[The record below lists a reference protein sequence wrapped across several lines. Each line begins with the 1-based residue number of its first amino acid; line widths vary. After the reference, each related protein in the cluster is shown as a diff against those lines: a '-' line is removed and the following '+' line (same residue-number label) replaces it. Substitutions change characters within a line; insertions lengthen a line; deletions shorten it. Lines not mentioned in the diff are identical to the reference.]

1 MVTTRAYVIYN
12 QNVTVLTIASEL
24 MSLPVFC
31 VCECFLCCCFSF
43 QNDAVQKAMTMWLQA
58 VREWYPSRHSRSYFL
73 PPLHF
78 NRVPFD
84 VATVAGQP
92 VLVPQQPSN
101 QPSPKKPSS
110 GPASAPAPQPGNQ
123 VLGKPVAGSVWT
135 PQSPTPTEVL
145 DSDARDDSGTQHV
158 LSCLRSLAEKQKE
171 VMMVISQLDYR
182 KYLDDKTDPISAAAC
197 SGLPRPATMPSKKYH
212 RGDFD
217 VLIIHPRYGL
227 VVGEVKSVGSDPGN
241 TQDLDKAIV
250 KRVRKAVGQLHK
262 AEDVL
267 SHLVSD
273 VAPVKIS
280 KTLILPSITS
290 SQLLQALGTD
300 TILAKVRTAGINQG
314 SPFFTTLE
322 GRLTL
327 YHNLKGYFHPHKQSN
342 CLRENWKGSLSSKTD
357 S

>member
-31 VCECFLCCCFSF
+31 VRECFLCCCFSF

-58 VREWYPSRHSRSYFL
+58 VREWYPNRHSRSYFL

-78 NRVPFD
+78 NRVSFD

-92 VLVPQQPSN
+92 VLVPQRPSN
-101 QPSPKKPSS
+101 RPSSKKPSS
-110 GPASAPAPQPGNQ
+110 RPASAPAPQPGNQ
-123 VLGKPVAGSVWT
+123 VPGKPVAGSVWT

-158 LSCLRSLAEKQKE
+158 LYCLRALAEKQKE

-182 KYLDDKTDPISAAAC
+182 KYLDDKTGAINAAASSC
-197 SGLPRPATMPSKKYH
+197 LPRPATMPSKKYRH
-212 RGDFD
+212 GDFD
-217 VLIIHPRYGL
+217 LLIIHPRYGL

-250 KRVRKAVGQLHK
+250 KRVQKAVGQLNK
-262 AEDVL
+262 AQDVL
-267 SHLVSD
+267 SHLLSD
-273 VAPVKIS
+273 MAPVKIS

-300 TILAKVRTAGINQG
+300 TTLAQVRTAGINQG
-314 SPFFTTLE
+314 SPFFTTLV
-322 GRLTL
+322 GRLTPVSQF
-327 YHNLKGYFHPHKQSN
+327 KRVFSPS
-342 CLRENWKGSLSSKTD
+342 
-357 S
+357 

>member
-31 VCECFLCCCFSF
+31 VCECFLCCFSF

-58 VREWYPSRHSRSYFL
+58 VREWYPNRHSRSYFL

-78 NRVPFD
+78 NRVSFD
-84 VATVAGQP
+84 VATIAGQP
-92 VLVPQQPSN
+92 VLVPQQPSS

-123 VLGKPVAGSVWT
+123 VPVAGSVWT

-158 LSCLRSLAEKQKE
+158 LSCLRALAEKQGE
-171 VMMVISQLDYR
+171 VMMVISQLNYR

-197 SGLPRPATMPSKKYH
+197 SCLPRPATMPSKKYH
-212 RGDFD
+212 HGDFD

-241 TQDLDKAIV
+241 TQDLGKAVV

-290 SQLLQALGTD
+290 SQLLQALSTD
-300 TILAKVRTAGINQG
+300 TTLAQVRTAGINQG
-314 SPFFTTLE
+314 SPFFMTLE
-322 GRLTL
+322 GRFTPVSQF
-327 YHNLKGYFHPHKQSN
+327 KRVFSPS
-342 CLRENWKGSLSSKTD
+342 
-357 S
+357 

>member
-31 VCECFLCCCFSF
+31 VCECFLCCFSF
-43 QNDAVQKAMTMWLQA
+43 QNDAVQKAMTMWKLA
-58 VREWYPSRHSRSYFL
+58 VCEWYPDRHSCSYFL
-73 PPLHF
+73 PPLHI
-78 NRVPFD
+78 NRVSFD
-84 VATVAGQP
+84 VATIAGQP
-92 VLVPQQPSN
+92 VLVPQQPSS

-123 VLGKPVAGSVWT
+123 VPVAGSVWT

-158 LSCLRSLAEKQKE
+158 LSCLRALAEKQGE
-171 VMMVISQLDYR
+171 VMMVISQLNYR

-197 SGLPRPATMPSKKYH
+197 SCLPRPATMPSKKYH
-212 RGDFD
+212 HGDFD

-241 TQDLDKAIV
+241 TQDLGKAVV

-300 TILAKVRTAGINQG
+300 TTLAQVRTAGINQG
-314 SPFFTTLE
+314 SPFFTTLV
-322 GRLTL
+322 GRLTPVSQF
-327 YHNLKGYFHPHKQSN
+327 KRVFSPS
-342 CLRENWKGSLSSKTD
+342 
-357 S
+357 